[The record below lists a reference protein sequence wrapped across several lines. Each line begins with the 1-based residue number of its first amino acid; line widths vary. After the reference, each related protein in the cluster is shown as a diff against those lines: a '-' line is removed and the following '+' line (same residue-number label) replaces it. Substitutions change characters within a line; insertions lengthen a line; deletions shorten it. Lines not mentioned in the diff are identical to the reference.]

1 MLNAQIGLDFIE
13 VLGSLG
19 LVLAIS
25 KVPVHDFNALSEGG
39 GFFVG
44 ECRSGCRL
52 FLRCFALFW
61 TYKRVSTIYKWMAK
75 LRTLAFLRQLLPLT

>member
-1 MLNAQIGLDFIE
+1 MLNAQIGIDFIE

-52 FLRCFALFW
+52 LLRCLALFW
-61 TYKRVSTIYKWMAK
+61 TYKRASTIHKWMAK
-75 LRTLAFLRQLLPLT
+75 ACTLVFLRQILP